1 MPEQRGVGVK
11 PEGISR
17 RRFITGLPLAAAVAA
32 GVLASGREEVAAYSA
47 DGLALSKESGSY
59 LTCLAQV
66 RRVERYDHTNY
77 TNGMPWKGC
86 EIQADCTAYDG
97 FGQEFPLHLYYAVI
111 AWRKGAEEE
120 TDRILSILRP
130 GTVLVV
136 SGCVSFFE
144 EDVPPTIYGAN
155 LRDLKGEVLE
165 RMGAVYNAG
174 A

>member
-97 FGQEFPLHLYYAVI
+97 FGQEFPLHLYYFFVVE
-111 AWRKGAEEE
+111 REGEVEEAA
-120 TDRILSILRP
+120 RIMALLRP
-130 GTVLVV
+130 GATLVV
-136 SGCVSFFE
+136 SGCVAFF
-144 EDVPPTIYGAN
+144 DGGAPPTIYEAR
-155 LRDLKGEVLE
+155 LRD
-165 RMGAVYNAG
+165 RTA
-174 A
+174 